1 MCVARISSEGA
12 GQVKG
17 IWEDAKRLRLIPLGL
32 ASGLAVALLGARI
45 VRAEQGTY
53 ALLLWNLALAW
64 IPWVA
69 SVLCVRA
76 RGAWLATT
84 LVGWLLFFPNASY
97 IVTDFVH
104 LRLRPPI
111 PLWYDVGMLAAF
123 AWSGLLLAV
132 TSLSA
137 VHRRVEHALGIAAG
151 WCFVL
156 VASALSGLGIY
167 LGRFW
172 RLNSWDVVFAPS
184 EIARGL
190 FALAAHPL
198 GHPRAWGVAVMFGAL
213 TFVVYS
219 AFRSGSQAA
228 EAS

>member
-1 MCVARISSEGA
+1 MKS
-12 GQVKG
+12 
-17 IWEDAKRLRLIPLGL
+17 IWEVAARLRLLPLAL
-32 ASGLAVALLGARI
+32 ASGLAVGLLGARI
-45 VRAEQGTY
+45 VRAEQGTFSFLVY
-53 ALLLWNLALAW
+53 NLALAW

-69 SVLCVRA
+69 SLLCVRA
-76 RGAWLATT
+76 RGAWLAGG

-104 LRLRPPI
+104 LKLRPPI

-123 AWSGLLLAV
+123 AWAGLLLAV

-137 VHRRVEHALGIAAG
+137 VHRRVERALGKAAG
-151 WCFVL
+151 WVFVL
-156 VASALSGLGIY
+156 LASGLSGLGIY

-172 RLNSWDVVFAPS
+172 RLNSWDVLFAPS

-190 FALAAHPL
+190 VAMALHPL

-219 AFRSGSQAA
+219 AFRSGSHAA

>member
-1 MCVARISSEGA
+1 MKR
-12 GQVKG
+12 
-17 IWEDAKRLRLIPLGL
+17 IWEDAKRLRLLPLGL
-32 ASGLAVALLGARI
+32 ASGLALGLLGARI
-45 VRAEQGTY
+45 LRAEQWTY
-53 ALLLWNLALAW
+53 GFLLWNLALAW

-69 SVLCVRA
+69 SLSCVRA
-76 RGAWLATT
+76 RGAWLATA

-104 LRLRPPI
+104 LKLRPPI

-123 AWSGLLLAV
+123 AWAGLLLAV

-137 VHRRVEHALGIAAG
+137 VHRRVERALGTLAG
-151 WCFVL
+151 WGFVL
-156 VASALSGLGIY
+156 VASGLSGLGIY

-172 RLNSWDVVFAPS
+172 RLNSWDVLFAPS

-219 AFRSGSQAA
+219 AFRSGSQTAKA
-228 EAS
+228 RPPLG